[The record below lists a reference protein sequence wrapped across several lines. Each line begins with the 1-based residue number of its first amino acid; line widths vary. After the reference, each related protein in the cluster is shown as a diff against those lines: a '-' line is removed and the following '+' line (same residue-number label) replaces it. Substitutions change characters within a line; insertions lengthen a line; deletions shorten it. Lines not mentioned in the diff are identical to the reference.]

1 MSTKSVTY
9 RQLSKMILDLPK
21 DHIDDDVTIFDPLL
35 DEFFFILTTNI
46 EETTDVLDKGHLYL
60 VMRR

>member
-1 MSTKSVTY
+1 MSTKSITY

-21 DHIDDDVTIFDPLL
+21 DHIDDDVTIFDPFL
-35 DEFFFILTTNI
+35 DEFFSVLTTNT